1 MLQSMNAET
10 GILAT
15 LQPEFRRAI
24 EASAA
29 NILLRIEPA
38 TATRLESLA
47 ALALSESETA
57 ETQAAAATAYALAA
71 ELTRRANM
79 LRN

>member
-1 MLQSMNAET
+1 MLQSAQAEN
-10 GILAT
+10 GILAA
-15 LQPEFRRAI
+15 LRPEFRRAI
-24 EASAA
+24 EASAT

-38 TATRLESLA
+38 TAVRLENLA
-47 ALALSESETA
+47 ALALSEGENA
-57 ETQAAAATAYALAA
+57 ENHQEAATAFALAA